1 MINYDFPN
9 SVEDFVHRYCSR
21 VIKFNLFFR
30 IGRTARG
37 SSTEGNSYTFF
48 TSGKADRSCAAELV
62 ELMKD
67 ADQEIPQAL
76 LDLSYSSQK
85 GGSGSRWG
93 GNGRGGGRFG
103 GGGRGGGRG
112 GQKRW

>member
-1 MINYDFPN
+1 
-9 SVEDFVHRYCSR
+9 
-21 VIKFNLFFR
+21 
-30 IGRTARG
+30 
-37 SSTEGNSYTFF
+37 
-48 TSGKADRSCAAELV
+48 
-62 ELMKD
+62 MKD

-93 GNGRGGGRFG
+93 GGRGGGRFG